1 METSLYSDYK
11 PNTVY
16 VIYIVARPEKV
27 WAALTEADFTEKYF
41 FGRHVNSDWKI
52 GSTWSMAKPDGAL
65 DVQGK
70 VLESDPPRRLVL
82 SWRVESMEELR
93 HLPDT
98 VVTYQIDSLGEVARL
113 TMTESHSPTL
123 DPKYLEGGRKGWPMI
138 LSGLKSLLETG
149 HALPEFDRSG

>member
-1 METSLYSDYK
+1 MEASQYSDYK

-16 VIYIVARPEKV
+16 VSYIVAPAQKV
-27 WAALTEADFTEKYF
+27 WAALTEAEFTRQYF
-41 FGRHVNSDWKI
+41 FGRNVESDWKV
-52 GSTWSMAKPDGAL
+52 GSPWRLAKHDDTI
-65 DVQGK
+65 DVQGR

-98 VVTYQIDSLGEVARL
+98 VVTYEIDSFGEVSRL

-138 LSGLKSLLETG
+138 ISGLKSLLETG
-149 HALPEFDRSG
+149 RALPEFDRAG